1 MGKPSRIFNEQSRVR
16 SWSTQSTSQRT
27 RRSTSYSLCIT
38 ESREQSVRSHK
49 SLLDDNDSGGSH
61 WDLQSF
67 TPPPSDEHKS
77 DSSSKSVELACK
89 GCLPNSRKNSSMHD
103 PQCSRSPSCGS
114 DDFSARLSNLEKGY
128 GERKSSIR
136 SRRSLR
142 SRTASM
148 RPIPEEKHHEANA
161 EAKKNCLCSSNRTL
175 LWVGIG
181 VTLLILI
188 VVVIVLVKRRTSGAA
203 SELEPDST

>member
-1 MGKPSRIFNEQSRVR
+1 MG
-16 SWSTQSTSQRT
+16 
-27 RRSTSYSLCIT
+27 
-38 ESREQSVRSHK
+38 
-49 SLLDDNDSGGSH
+49 
-61 WDLQSF
+61 DLQSF

-89 GCLPNSRKNSSMHD
+89 GCLPNVRKNSK
-103 PQCSRSPSCGS
+103 CSRSPSCGS

-128 GERKSSIR
+128 GERKNSVR
-136 SRRSLR
+136 SRRSQLR

-148 RPIPEEKHHEANA
+148 RPIPEEKHNEADA
-161 EAKKNCLCSSNRTL
+161 EPKTNCLCSSNRTL

>member
-1 MGKPSRIFNEQSRVR
+1 MG
-16 SWSTQSTSQRT
+16 T

-67 TPPPSDEHKS
+67 TPPPSDENKS

-89 GCLPNSRKNSSMHD
+89 GCRPNARMHSFRHD
-103 PQCSRSPSCGS
+103 PECPRSHSCGS
-114 DDFSARLSNLEKGY
+114 EDLSARLSNLEKGY
-128 GERKSSIR
+128 GERKNSVR
-136 SRRSLR
+136 SRRSQLR

-148 RPIPEEKHHEANA
+148 RPIPEEKHNEADA
-161 EAKKNCLCSSNRTL
+161 EPKTNCLCSSNRTL